1 MDFELGT
8 QVPATWSVW
17 LVMPGTG
24 AGIIPLWSLP
34 IVFPISQPTTFQIP
48 FPLPDLGTIGFV
60 TALSTS
66 EGITCFDAG
75 IVNTS
80 GGSSSGQSTN
90 GIRELFP
97 RPNGVLRGN

>member
-8 QVPATWSVW
+8 EEAATWNVW

-24 AGIIPLWSLP
+24 AGIFPLWT
-34 IVFPISQPTTFQIP
+34 FPIPFPITPPTTFQIP
-48 FPLPDLGTIGFV
+48 FPLPDLGTIGFL

-66 EGITCFDAG
+66 EGITCFDFG
-75 IVNTS
+75 TVDTGSESTS
-80 GGSSSGQSTN
+80 GQTIN
-90 GIRELFP
+90 GLRELFP